1 MEVTYNENSRF
12 SGFQWAMMVFV
23 FFVITMALSVILRDF
38 QATIGVK
45 RFVFSIKDLA
55 PFIAAIVCI
64 LVFKHRKEQ
73 LAGLKFSISLK
84 VIERLL
90 LALIL
95 PLIILMIGLF
105 SFNTYADSF
114 ILLQTSDLSVSLLT
128 ILIGHILMAFVVE
141 FGFRSY
147 LQNILET
154 RMNTFL
160 RVLSLVLFIQYLQLT
175 TYGVEYA
182 GYHFLYTF
190 MFSMIIGELIRATN
204 GRTIYIATAF
214 HASMTFALVFLF
226 SEETGDLFSMKVI
239 ALSTTIVGVSFII
252 ISLIIRAIV
261 YKTTKQSL
269 DEVDPNNYLSH
280 IQDEEPKKTPLQL
293 QIMMYHLK
301 MKQSNKILIMTN
313 INQRN
318 LIRVTMHLLL
328 LIIKKTPL
336 QLIKKRIQLT
346 MITLKIIQLIPK
358 IDTHLLSTML
368 KMKFTKLKI
377 IKPTQINHINN

>member
-1 MEVTYNENSRF
+1 
-12 SGFQWAMMVFV
+12 
-23 FFVITMALSVILRDF
+23 
-38 QATIGVK
+38 
-45 RFVFSIKDLA
+45 
-55 PFIAAIVCI
+55 
-64 LVFKHRKEQ
+64 
-73 LAGLKFSISLK
+73 
-84 VIERLL
+84 
-90 LALIL
+90 
-95 PLIILMIGLF
+95 
-105 SFNTYADSF
+105 
-114 ILLQTSDLSVSLLT
+114 
-128 ILIGHILMAFVVE
+128 
-141 FGFRSY
+141 
-147 LQNILET
+147 
-154 RMNTFL
+154 
-160 RVLSLVLFIQYLQLT
+160 
-175 TYGVEYA
+175 
-182 GYHFLYTF
+182 
-190 MFSMIIGELIRATN
+190 
-204 GRTIYIATAF
+204 
-214 HASMTFALVFLF
+214 
-226 SEETGDLFSMKVI
+226 MKVI

-280 IQDEEPKKTPLQL
+280 IQDEDQVKKTPLQL

>member
-1 MEVTYNENSRF
+1 
-12 SGFQWAMMVFV
+12 
-23 FFVITMALSVILRDF
+23 
-38 QATIGVK
+38 
-45 RFVFSIKDLA
+45 
-55 PFIAAIVCI
+55 
-64 LVFKHRKEQ
+64 
-73 LAGLKFSISLK
+73 
-84 VIERLL
+84 
-90 LALIL
+90 
-95 PLIILMIGLF
+95 
-105 SFNTYADSF
+105 
-114 ILLQTSDLSVSLLT
+114 
-128 ILIGHILMAFVVE
+128 
-141 FGFRSY
+141 
-147 LQNILET
+147 
-154 RMNTFL
+154 
-160 RVLSLVLFIQYLQLT
+160 
-175 TYGVEYA
+175 
-182 GYHFLYTF
+182 
-190 MFSMIIGELIRATN
+190 MIIGELIRATN

-280 IQDEEPKKTPLQL
+280 IQDEEPSQEDASSTS
-293 QIMMYHLK
+293 IMMYHLK

>member
-1 MEVTYNENSRF
+1 
-12 SGFQWAMMVFV
+12 
-23 FFVITMALSVILRDF
+23 
-38 QATIGVK
+38 
-45 RFVFSIKDLA
+45 
-55 PFIAAIVCI
+55 
-64 LVFKHRKEQ
+64 
-73 LAGLKFSISLK
+73 
-84 VIERLL
+84 
-90 LALIL
+90 
-95 PLIILMIGLF
+95 
-105 SFNTYADSF
+105 
-114 ILLQTSDLSVSLLT
+114 
-128 ILIGHILMAFVVE
+128 
-141 FGFRSY
+141 
-147 LQNILET
+147 
-154 RMNTFL
+154 
-160 RVLSLVLFIQYLQLT
+160 
-175 TYGVEYA
+175 
-182 GYHFLYTF
+182 
-190 MFSMIIGELIRATN
+190 MIIGELIRATN

-280 IQDEEPKKTPLQL
+280 IQDEEPSQKTPLQL

-358 IDTHLLSTML
+358 IDTHLL
-368 KMKFTKLKI
+368 
-377 IKPTQINHINN
+377 

>member
-1 MEVTYNENSRF
+1 
-12 SGFQWAMMVFV
+12 
-23 FFVITMALSVILRDF
+23 
-38 QATIGVK
+38 
-45 RFVFSIKDLA
+45 
-55 PFIAAIVCI
+55 
-64 LVFKHRKEQ
+64 
-73 LAGLKFSISLK
+73 
-84 VIERLL
+84 
-90 LALIL
+90 
-95 PLIILMIGLF
+95 
-105 SFNTYADSF
+105 
-114 ILLQTSDLSVSLLT
+114 
-128 ILIGHILMAFVVE
+128 
-141 FGFRSY
+141 
-147 LQNILET
+147 
-154 RMNTFL
+154 
-160 RVLSLVLFIQYLQLT
+160 
-175 TYGVEYA
+175 
-182 GYHFLYTF
+182 
-190 MFSMIIGELIRATN
+190 
-204 GRTIYIATAF
+204 
-214 HASMTFALVFLF
+214 
-226 SEETGDLFSMKVI
+226 MKVI

-280 IQDEEPKKTPLQL
+280 IQDEEPSQEDASSTS
-293 QIMMYHLK
+293 IMMYHLK

>member
-1 MEVTYNENSRF
+1 
-12 SGFQWAMMVFV
+12 
-23 FFVITMALSVILRDF
+23 
-38 QATIGVK
+38 
-45 RFVFSIKDLA
+45 
-55 PFIAAIVCI
+55 
-64 LVFKHRKEQ
+64 
-73 LAGLKFSISLK
+73 
-84 VIERLL
+84 
-90 LALIL
+90 
-95 PLIILMIGLF
+95 
-105 SFNTYADSF
+105 
-114 ILLQTSDLSVSLLT
+114 
-128 ILIGHILMAFVVE
+128 
-141 FGFRSY
+141 
-147 LQNILET
+147 
-154 RMNTFL
+154 
-160 RVLSLVLFIQYLQLT
+160 
-175 TYGVEYA
+175 
-182 GYHFLYTF
+182 
-190 MFSMIIGELIRATN
+190 
-204 GRTIYIATAF
+204 
-214 HASMTFALVFLF
+214 
-226 SEETGDLFSMKVI
+226 MKVI

-269 DEVDPNNYLSH
+269 DEVDLIIIYL
-280 IQDEEPKKTPLQL
+280 IFKMKNQVKKTPLQL

>member
-1 MEVTYNENSRF
+1 
-12 SGFQWAMMVFV
+12 
-23 FFVITMALSVILRDF
+23 
-38 QATIGVK
+38 
-45 RFVFSIKDLA
+45 
-55 PFIAAIVCI
+55 
-64 LVFKHRKEQ
+64 
-73 LAGLKFSISLK
+73 
-84 VIERLL
+84 
-90 LALIL
+90 
-95 PLIILMIGLF
+95 
-105 SFNTYADSF
+105 
-114 ILLQTSDLSVSLLT
+114 
-128 ILIGHILMAFVVE
+128 
-141 FGFRSY
+141 
-147 LQNILET
+147 
-154 RMNTFL
+154 
-160 RVLSLVLFIQYLQLT
+160 
-175 TYGVEYA
+175 
-182 GYHFLYTF
+182 
-190 MFSMIIGELIRATN
+190 
-204 GRTIYIATAF
+204 
-214 HASMTFALVFLF
+214 
-226 SEETGDLFSMKVI
+226 MKVI

-261 YKTTKQSL
+261 YYFNMMKNQ
-269 DEVDPNNYLSH
+269 V
-280 IQDEEPKKTPLQL
+280 KKTPLQL